1 MGMVS
6 LLRDDVTADAKERC
20 CCGQEMIHR
29 IAATLFGRIL
39 HHFISITA
47 PRTPPKDLLQIEVA
61 PMRERALPPE
71 ADIQRRAKYQTS
83 KSYSI
88 ALWTPSNNVT
98 GDVG

>member
-1 MGMVS
+1 MVS

-61 PMRERALPPE
+61 PMRERATKFV
-71 ADIQRRAKYQTS
+71 RF
-83 KSYSI
+83 
-88 ALWTPSNNVT
+88 TPGSGHSAAGQISNIEKLFDRLV
-98 GDVG
+98 DAIE

>member
-61 PMRERALPPE
+61 PMRERATKFV
-71 ADIQRRAKYQTS
+71 RF
-83 KSYSI
+83 
-88 ALWTPSNNVT
+88 TPASGHSAAGQISNIEKLFDRLV
-98 GDVG
+98 DAIE